1 MIPIVWNIIP
11 KTIMLL
17 RKIYFLIPTTI
28 PFQHFSQFFEKPPVD
43 AVRIEEMI
51 NYFTYD
57 YPDADGDEPFS
68 ITTEI
73 GQCPWNPENKLMLV
87 GLQTK
92 KLSTDFSDRCF
103 GFNG

>member
-1 MIPIVWNIIP
+1 
-11 KTIMLL
+11 
-17 RKIYFLIPTTI
+17 
-28 PFQHFSQFFEKPPVD
+28 VD

-92 KLSTDFSDRCF
+92 SSPRNSCLQATWFSDRCF